1 METKAGAYRGNHK
14 HPYDQYTLLISGKGR
29 YVRYDDKITEI
40 PLVKGE
46 ILKVEAGVPHVLV
59 PEEDCLTFE
68 WWDGD
73 FVDQECQPVFGKYVD
88 KRIGPD
94 KLRKR

>member
-1 METKAGAYRGNHK
+1 
-14 HPYDQYTLLISGKGR
+14 LLISGKGK
-29 YVRYDDKITEI
+29 YIRYDNKITEI
-40 PLVKGE
+40 PLVRGE

-88 KRIGPD
+88 TRVGPD

>member
-1 METKAGAYRGNHK
+1 M
-14 HPYDQYTLLISGKGR
+14 
-29 YVRYDDKITEI
+29 
-40 PLVKGE
+40 
-46 ILKVEAGVPHVLV
+46 V

-73 FVDQECQPVFGKYVD
+73 FVDNACVPVFGVYVD
-88 KRIGPD
+88 SRIGPD